1 VEILKREK
9 NKNNTSSKA
18 KLLGEE
24 LSRKEDNEIS
34 FKNIK
39 DNRQSQRKYDLFSY
53 SFSRIKQKIRGGG

>member
-53 SFSRIKQKIRGGG
+53 SFSGIRQKIRGGG